1 MLNLI
6 ERLTRDAALCD
17 VNGHNLAARNYRAS
31 MAEID
36 RLNAQVASLRETL
49 IYVREVVLSDGYL
62 RDGLMVSA
70 INKELTAD
78 PQEWIATHDA
88 KVRDDALEE
97 AAICA
102 ESAASDDNKYSIA
115 ESIRAMK
122 GTK

>member
-1 MLNLI
+1 MDEI
-6 ERLTRDAALCD
+6 E
-17 VNGHNLAARNYRAS
+17 
-31 MAEID
+31 
-36 RLNAQVASLRETL
+36 RLNAQVARYKEFIESTL
-49 IYVREVVLSDGYL
+49 ICWSNVTELGRNLIQQGN
-62 RDGLMVSA
+62 RIVSRYPS
-70 INKELTAD
+70 EWLT
-78 PQEWIATHDA
+78 THDA